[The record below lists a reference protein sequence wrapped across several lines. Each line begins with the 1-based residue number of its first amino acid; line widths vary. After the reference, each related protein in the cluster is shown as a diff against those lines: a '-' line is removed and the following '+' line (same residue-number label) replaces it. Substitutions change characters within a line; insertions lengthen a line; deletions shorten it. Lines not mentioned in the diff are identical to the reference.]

1 MKAQLE
7 QLIRSV
13 DSPLQRRNI
22 AREYLQARLMAVLQ
36 RGGAFIPLAFQ
47 GGTALRFLYNLP
59 RHSED
64 LDFTLEKSNDKFD
77 FERYISAGER
87 EFGKEGYV
95 VDTKVSTKKVVRSCF
110 FRFRGLLHDLGLTS
124 NRDEVLSIKLE
135 IDTHPPKG
143 AILDVTTVRKYVLL
157 RIQHHDRSSL
167 LAGRIHA
174 ILSRKYTKGRDIYD
188 LMWYLSDRS
197 WPEPNLELL
206 NNALKQT
213 GWDGVNITSTNW
225 RSVLAQCVSELDWKN
240 VRGDV
245 LPFLEQPEEADLLDK
260 DTILGLLK

>member
-7 QLIRSV
+7 QLIRSI
-13 DSPLQRRNI
+13 DAPLQRTNV

-64 LDFTLEKSNDKFD
+64 LDFTLEKSSDTFD
-77 FERYISAGER
+77 FEDYISTGVR
-87 EFGKEGYV
+87 EFMKEGYV
-95 VDTKVSTKKVVRSCF
+95 VDTKVSTENVVQSCF
-110 FRFRGLLHDLGLTS
+110 FRFRGLLHDLGLSS

-135 IDTHPPKG
+135 VDTHPPMG
-143 AILDVTTVRKYVLL
+143 AILDVTTVRKYILL

-167 LAGRIHA
+167 LAGKIHA
-174 ILSRKYTKGRDIYD
+174 VLNRKYTKGRDIYD
-188 LMWYLSDRS
+188 LLWYLSDRS
-197 WPEPNLELL
+197 WPEPNLDLL
-206 NNALKQT
+206 NNALNQT
-213 GWDGVNITSTNW
+213 GWDSVNITPKDWKSI
-225 RSVLAQCVSELDWKN
+225 LAQRVSEVDWKN

-245 LPFLEQPEEADLLDK
+245 LPFLEHPEEADLLDK